1 MERHLDVEI
10 TTLKENL
17 LKMAGQVESSIDLS
31 IKALKERDGT
41 LAQQVIDDDRII
53 NDYEVKIE
61 NLILTTMARQQPVA
75 ADLRLLLASVKINSD
90 LERMGDHAVN
100 ISQAG
105 LRLMS
110 VPPLKP
116 LIDVPLM
123 ANLVQSMVR
132 DSLDAFVYMDA
143 SKGMDVCA
151 RDDDVDAI
159 EEQIQRELITYMMQ
173 DHKNISACL
182 DFSLIARN
190 LERIA
195 DLSTNIGEEVIF
207 VVKAQNIKHQF
218 QDVHIRNS

>member
-10 TTLKENL
+10 NTLKENL
-17 LKMAGQVESSIDLS
+17 LRMAGQVESSIDQS
-31 IKALKERDGT
+31 IKALKERDKSIA
-41 LAQQVIDDDRII
+41 LQVIEDDRII
-53 NDYEVKIE
+53 NEYEVKIE
-61 NLILTTMARQQPVA
+61 NLVLTIMARQQPVA
-75 ADLRLLLASVKINSD
+75 ADLRLLLASIKINSD

-105 LRLMS
+105 LRLLD

-116 LIDVPLM
+116 LIDVPFM
-123 ANLVQSMVR
+123 ANIVQSMVK
-132 DSLDAFVYMDA
+132 DSLDAFVAMDA
-143 SKGMDVCA
+143 AKGKDVCE
-151 RDDDVDAI
+151 RDDTVDGL

-173 DHKNISACL
+173 DLKNISACL

-218 QDVHIRNS
+218 HDVHIRNN